1 MQKLK
6 GKVALV
12 TGGSA
17 GIGLAIAKRF
27 ADEGAHVVI
36 LGRRRDALDA
46 AAAEIGRDVTAV
58 QGDAASLADLD
69 RLFTTVKQTKG
80 LLDVVVANAGLVEH
94 ATIETATPDHF
105 DRTFALNARG
115 VFFTVQK
122 ALPLMTRGGSIVLV
136 SSGAHAKGIPTLG
149 AYAATKAA
157 LRSFARTWAVEL
169 KDRRIRVNTLSPGA
183 IETPLFVA
191 QFASNEEEATS
202 RKMFDA
208 MTPLGRIGRPEDIA
222 ATVAFLTSPDAA
234 WITGQVIDAS
244 GGLRF

>member
-1 MQKLK
+1 MEKLK

-36 LGRRRDALDA
+36 LGRRRATLDA
-46 AAAEIGRDVTAV
+46 AAAEIVRAVGAV

-136 SSGAHAKGIPTLG
+136 SSGAHAK
-149 AYAATKAA
+149 
-157 LRSFARTWAVEL
+157 
-169 KDRRIRVNTLSPGA
+169 
-183 IETPLFVA
+183 
-191 QFASNEEEATS
+191 
-202 RKMFDA
+202 
-208 MTPLGRIGRPEDIA
+208 
-222 ATVAFLTSPDAA
+222 
-234 WITGQVIDAS
+234 
-244 GGLRF
+244 